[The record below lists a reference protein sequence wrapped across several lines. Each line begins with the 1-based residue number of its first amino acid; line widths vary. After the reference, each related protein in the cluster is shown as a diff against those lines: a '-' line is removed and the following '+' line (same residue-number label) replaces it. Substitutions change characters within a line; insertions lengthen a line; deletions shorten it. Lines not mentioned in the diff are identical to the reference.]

1 MKFYIASSLKNKAL
15 VQYVSLKLL
24 SEGYTHT
31 YDWTINQ
38 RATTTAQLHRI
49 GTLEKDAIAACDI
62 FILLL
67 PAGKGSHVELG
78 MALALGKR
86 IYIYATEEIDPAT
99 ASTFYFV
106 DGVER
111 IYGDVD
117 DLIGYIGLT

>member
-1 MKFYIASSLKNKAL
+1 MKFYIASGFQNKPL
-15 VQYVSLKLL
+15 VSYVGLKLL
-24 SEGYTHT
+24 SEGYMQT

-38 RATTTAQLHRI
+38 RATTTEQLKRI
-49 GTLEKDAIAACDI
+49 GTLEKKAIVACDI

-78 MALALGKR
+78 MALALNKR
-86 IYIYATEEIDPAT
+86 VYIYSNERIDPVT

-111 IYGDVD
+111 IYGAVD
-117 DLIGYIGLT
+117 DFIGRIGLV

>member
-1 MKFYIASSLKNKAL
+1 MKFYIASGFQNKPL
-15 VQYVSLKLL
+15 VSYVGLKLL
-24 SEGYTHT
+24 SEGYMQT

-38 RATTTAQLHRI
+38 RATTTEQLKRI
-49 GTLEKDAIAACDI
+49 GTLERNAIVACDI

-78 MALALGKR
+78 MALALNKR
-86 IYIYATEEIDPAT
+86 VYIYSSEKIDPVT

-111 IYGDVD
+111 FYGAVD
-117 DLIGYIGLT
+117 DFIGRIGLV